1 MAKIFY
7 RGKKIFHGFI
17 NNVTNTFV
25 NFSGLFL
32 IDIFKKWRQGVIDR
46 EEMVTGETRS
56 HF

>member
-17 NNVTNTFV
+17 NNVTNTSV
-25 NFSGLFL
+25 KFSGLFL

-46 EEMVTGETRS
+46 EKMVTGETRS